1 MEGEDLDG
9 GGGGSKE
16 GEGIK
21 KEGAGEEERGDLA
34 NVAEGWGRGSP

>member
-1 MEGEDLDG
+1 MEEGVG
-9 GGGGSKE
+9 ARR